1 MLKIKIR
8 GLKEELEARIYIFV
22 KVEYSFMG
30 GKLNMGKKK
39 QAKQQNSIRWKCLCR
54 NKEISYFHSK

>member
-22 KVEYSFMG
+22 KVEYGFMG

-39 QAKQQNSIRWKCLCR
+39 QAKQQNSTR
-54 NKEISYFHSK
+54 